1 MSKQCHCMLRDR
13 KDSIRS
19 LGTYIE
25 YCPMHKAAPEMY
37 EALKALMVNAKWQG
51 EALDNPNDNNEYLV
65 QEKILKMA
73 HDILTKIEGV

>member
-1 MSKQCHCMLRDR
+1 MSKQSTLTEHEVGELIEQRDNL
-13 KDSIRS
+13 KS
-19 LGTYIE
+19 LN
-25 YCPMHKAAPEMY
+25 KEMY
-37 EALKALMVNAKWQG
+37 EALEALMVNAKWQG

>member
-1 MSKQCHCMLRDR
+1 MSKQSTLTEHEVVELIEQRDNL
-13 KDSIRS
+13 KS
-19 LGTYIE
+19 LN
-25 YCPMHKAAPEMY
+25 KEMY
-37 EALKALMVNAKWQG
+37 EALEALMVNAKWQG